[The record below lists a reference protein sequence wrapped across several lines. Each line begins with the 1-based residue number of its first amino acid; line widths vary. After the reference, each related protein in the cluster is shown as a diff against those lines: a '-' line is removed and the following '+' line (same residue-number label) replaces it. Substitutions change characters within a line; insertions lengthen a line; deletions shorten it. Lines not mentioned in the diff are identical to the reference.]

1 MSVTLHSPSDTRGW
15 KVVEGA
21 AGRVYLSPDG
31 TGYRE
36 LARVQREDAFAAKPD
51 VVITYRV
58 TERETWLKQLG
69 PRQLEDR
76 LKGKEE

>member
-1 MSVTLHSPSDTRGW
+1 MVTLHSPTDTRGW

-21 AGRVYLSPDG
+21 GGRCYIDPNG

-36 LARVQREDAFAAKPD
+36 LAQVQRDDKFAAKPD

-69 PRQLEDR
+69 PRRLTDR
-76 LKGKEE
+76 LEGKAE